1 MLWEKILNGLKYF
14 IGHKYDEKVN
24 LLYIGCQRMTEYV
37 NSCKETK
44 YNSYLIKNNQLLQN
58 TIKFDIKSAIQC
70 NIRLIVNQCTT
81 KNTWKL
87 MSHGSKSNTNFHCN
101 KIPKEGSCCMCLSAL
116 VIDLVYKINK
126 NYWPKVFLEECKY
139 IEKERN
145 LTRGFTEDVKTSS
158 DEMWM
163 IKNLKKF

>member
-1 MLWEKILNGLKYF
+1 
-14 IGHKYDEKVN
+14 
-24 LLYIGCQRMTEYV
+24 
-37 NSCKETK
+37 
-44 YNSYLIKNNQLLQN
+44 
-58 TIKFDIKSAIQC
+58 
-70 NIRLIVNQCTT
+70 
-81 KNTWKL
+81 

-116 VIDLVYKINK
+116 AIDLVYKINK

-158 DEMWM
+158 DEM
-163 IKNLKKF
+163 